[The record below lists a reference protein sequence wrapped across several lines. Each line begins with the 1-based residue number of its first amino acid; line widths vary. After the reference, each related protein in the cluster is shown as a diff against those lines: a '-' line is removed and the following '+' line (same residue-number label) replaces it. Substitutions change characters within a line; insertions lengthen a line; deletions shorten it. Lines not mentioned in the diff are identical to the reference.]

1 MIPSKNSGRFTSQKA
16 DKKFVILM
24 AMLTSVMA
32 MSIDTMLPAM
42 NEIGKDLGVTLR
54 SDLQYVI
61 TFLFLGFGVGQFIFG
76 PISDSIGRKKPIYIG
91 GAIFLVGC
99 LISYFSNSLEW
110 MMVGRFLQGVG
121 AAAFRTISI
130 AIVRDKYSGP
140 AMAETI
146 SLVMTIFIL
155 VPVFAPSIGQL
166 IITYLNWRNIFLFFI
181 FLSSISL
188 TWFWLKQEET
198 LKIENRKKFNLKQI
212 FAGSIET
219 ITNPVSGLA
228 ILTSGL
234 TFGSFVAYLSSS
246 QHIFQQIYEVGDK
259 FPLYFGGL
267 AFTIGLASLVN
278 SKLVAKFGVIKLI
291 KIALVVMSF
300 SSLIFLAFMYF
311 SHSPIP
317 KLYQLMI
324 FFSTFFA
331 CVGLLF
337 GNLNALA
344 LSPLGHIAGLASSV
358 VGSLQNFI
366 SVAIGVVISHFFDKD
381 MYPIVIGFASM
392 STSCLLI
399 VFLGLRENK

>member
-1 MIPSKNSGRFTSQKA
+1 MNSVEAPIKKVDR
-16 DKKFVILM
+16 KFVVLM

-42 NEIGKDLGVTLR
+42 NAIGKDLGVTLR

-91 GAIFLVGC
+91 GVIFLCGC
-99 LISYFSNSLEW
+99 LISYYSKNLEW
-110 MMVGRFLQGVG
+110 MMIGRFLQGLG

-166 IITYLNWRNIFLFFI
+166 IITYLHWRNIFLFFI

-198 LKIENRKKFNLKQI
+198 LLSDRRKKFNLKQI

-219 ITNPVSGLA
+219 ITNPVSSLA

-234 TFGSFVAYLSSS
+234 TFGGFVAYLSSS
-246 QHIFQQIYEVGDK
+246 QHIFQQIYGVGGK
-259 FPLYFGGL
+259 FPIYFGSL
-267 AFTIGLASLVN
+267 AFTIGVASLVN
-278 SKLVAKFGVIKLI
+278 SKLVSKFGVITLI
-291 KIALVVMSF
+291 KSALVVMST
-300 SSLIFLAFMYF
+300 SSILFLSFMYF
-311 SHSPIP
+311 SDSAVP

-366 SVAIGVVISHFFDKD
+366 SVAIGVAISHFFDKD

-392 STSCLLI
+392 STTCLI
-399 VFLGLRENK
+399 IIFIGFRKK